1 MEIEIFWTDFAKD
14 QLKKIFEFYKEKA
27 GLKIAK
33 QILKEIIK
41 KTNGLSYFPK
51 VGMIEEILKDRPQNF
66 RYVIST
72 NYKIIY
78 WINNEEK
85 RIEISDI
92 FDTRQNP
99 EKLQRNI

>member
-1 MEIEIFWTDFAKD
+1 MQKN
-14 QLKKIFEFYKEKA
+14 QLKRIFDYYKKKA

-33 QILKEIIK
+33 QISKEIIK
-41 KTNGLSYFPK
+41 KTDSLSYFP
-51 VGMIEEILKDRPQNF
+51 MIGVVEEILKERPQKF

-85 RIEISDI
+85 RIEIFDV